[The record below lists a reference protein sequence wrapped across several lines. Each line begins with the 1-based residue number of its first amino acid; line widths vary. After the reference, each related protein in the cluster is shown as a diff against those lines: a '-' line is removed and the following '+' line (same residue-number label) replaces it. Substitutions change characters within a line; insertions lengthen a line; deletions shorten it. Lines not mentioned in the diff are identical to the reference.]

1 MGVVT
6 ERGAMGVNVD
16 IDVKHGSR
24 SIFSTTTAADHRHT
38 AANTLF
44 STDVRIRRGVQVYGY
59 GYHRTEPS
67 ILRDN
72 AEAHQTRQSSSTGAE
87 KHHYGHHTSSKEP
100 ATSRRRAR
108 GASPSARCRF
118 CCSVFLGSAFLRSIL
133 SCSFSSSSSLLRLVF
148 FAIHYV
154 PSLRSFR
161 LLSKLPD
168 SIDHPLLALLLVL
181 FLDLLPPSK
190 PPSTSFPTSSHNG
203 AYFPRVLPP

>member
-1 MGVVT
+1 MAMMGVVT

-24 SIFSTTTAADHRHT
+24 SFSPPPSQTTDTQ
-38 AANTLF
+38 LQILCF
-44 STDVRIRRGVQVYGY
+44 LQMYGY
-59 GYHRTEPS
+59 AVAYKCMDTTEQS
-67 ILRDN
+67 RQSCVITQRS
-72 AEAHQTRQSSSTGAE
+72 HQTRQSSSTGAE
-87 KHHYGHHTSSKEP
+87 KHHYGHHAPSKEP

-108 GASPSARCRF
+108 GASRSARCRF
-118 CCSVFLGSAFLRSIL
+118 CCCVFLGSAFLRSIL
-133 SCSFSSSSSLLRLVF
+133 SCSFSSSFSLLRLVF

-168 SIDHPLLALLLVL
+168 SIDHPLFALLLL
-181 FLDLLPPSK
+181 FLDLLPPFK
-190 PPSTSFPTSSHNG
+190 PSSTSFPTSSYNG

>member
-1 MGVVT
+1 MVQGP
-6 ERGAMGVNVD
+6 
-16 IDVKHGSR
+16 S
-24 SIFSTTTAADHRHT
+24 SPPPLQTTDTQ
-38 AANTLF
+38 LQILCF
-44 STDVRIRRGVQVYGY
+44 LQMYGY
-59 GYHRTEPS
+59 AVAYKCMDMDTYHRAEPS

-87 KHHYGHHTSSKEP
+87 KHHYGHHTPSKEP

-108 GASPSARCRF
+108 GASRSARCRF
-118 CCSVFLGSAFLRSIL
+118 CCCVFLGSAFLRSIL
-133 SCSFSSSSSLLRLVF
+133 SCSFSSSFSLLRLVF

-168 SIDHPLLALLLVL
+168 SIDHPLLALLL

-190 PPSTSFPTSSHNG
+190 PTSTSFPTSSHNG

>member
-6 ERGAMGVNVD
+6 ERGTMGVNVD

-24 SIFSTTTAADHRHT
+24 SIFSTTITDHRHT

-59 GYHRTEPS
+59 GYHRAEPS

-87 KHHYGHHTSSKEP
+87 KHHYGHHAPSKEP
-100 ATSRRRAR
+100 ATSRLRAR
-108 GASPSARCRF
+108 GASRSARCRF
-118 CCSVFLGSAFLRSIL
+118 CCCVFLGSAFLRSIL
-133 SCSFSSSSSLLRLVF
+133 SCSFSSSFSLLRLVF

-161 LLSKLPD
+161 LLSKLLD
-168 SIDHPLLALLLVL
+168 SIDHPLLALLL

-190 PPSTSFPTSSHNG
+190 PTSTSFPTSSHNG